1 MAIGITNAGWT
12 RTAFPGAGA
21 HNAVYRGKCL
31 GGSVTDAQ
39 WAAISAGTFDDLYI
53 GDYWTI
59 GEMNYRIAAFD
70 YYYKTGDTACET
82 HHVTLVPDETM
93 YTGSMN
99 DDNSTTGAYVGSKM
113 YKTGLSQ
120 AKTTISSA
128 FGAAHILSHR
138 QYLQNATTNGYA
150 SGGSWYD
157 STVELMTE
165 QNVYGCGFFGNAAHG
180 TALPNSYTV
189 DNSQFPLFRY
199 RPDMISNR
207 QWVWLRGVASGTH
220 FCIVDNTGIA
230 NYRSASYNYDI
241 RPAFSIC

>member
-1 MAIGITNAGWT
+1 MAIGITNAGWA
-12 RTAFPGAGA
+12 RMAFPGAGA

-70 YYYKTGDTACET
+70 YYYKTGDTACVT

-113 YKTGLSQ
+113 YKTGLAQ
-120 AKTTISSA
+120 AKATISSA

-138 QYLQNATTNGYA
+138 QYLQNAVTNG
-150 SGGSWYD
+150 
-157 STVELMTE
+157 
-165 QNVYGCGFFGNAAHG
+165 
-180 TALPNSYTV
+180 
-189 DNSQFPLFRY
+189 
-199 RPDMISNR
+199 
-207 QWVWLRGVASGTH
+207 
-220 FCIVDNTGIA
+220 
-230 NYRSASYNYDI
+230 
-241 RPAFSIC
+241 